1 MKLILSIYNFTTTLL
16 LRRLDSSEMAF
27 RTAARDAFK
36 ETVPLAKPKILEPVM
51 RVDVEAPEEFQ
62 GVIVGG
68 LNRRKGIIQN
78 TGTLQIKN

>member
-1 MKLILSIYNFTTTLL
+1 MSLFYHRPILLMLLVLIQ
-16 LRRLDSSEMAF
+16 
-27 RTAARDAFK
+27 FK